1 VSNEEKKKKKKGV
14 RDKTLIIS
22 RRVKYPKK
30 PIKQNELFTNTRG
43 KIVKIIVKTERQK

>member
-1 VSNEEKKKKKKGV
+1 VSNEEEKKKKKEE

-30 PIKQNELFTNTRG
+30 TCQTNELLTNIRG
-43 KIVKIIVKTERQK
+43 KIVKIIVNV